1 MLPSKQCLLLTI
13 ENVNK
18 PPKNIEKSEYFGFT
32 LQFEYLANVS
42 QKRSFFSGLASNDSF
57 TEKNVFDFMT
67 SDCYVMYL
75 SIVFEFTIF
84 TK

>member
-42 QKRSFFSGLASNDSF
+42 QKEVSLVVWHQMIVLRKIMFFTL
-57 TEKNVFDFMT
+57 
-67 SDCYVMYL
+67 
-75 SIVFEFTIF
+75 
-84 TK
+84 